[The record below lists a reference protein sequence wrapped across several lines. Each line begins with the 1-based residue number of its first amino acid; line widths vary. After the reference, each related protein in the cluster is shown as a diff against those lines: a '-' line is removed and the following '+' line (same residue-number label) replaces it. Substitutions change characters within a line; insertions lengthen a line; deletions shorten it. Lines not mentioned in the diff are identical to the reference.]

1 MQAVESGGMRWSGS
15 GSGDADGGGVGPSRP
30 VRWNTSASWA
40 T

>member
-1 MQAVESGGMRWSGS
+1 MQAVEGGGRWSGS
-15 GSGDADGGGVGPSRP
+15 GSGDADGAGVGPPRP